1 MEWIVFVM
9 ETKSVLPNI
18 LDSFSHLY
26 PLFTAAKF
34 PDKNLTLQVHTTSP
48 QNIMGM
54 RDII

>member
-26 PLFTAAKF
+26 PLFTVAKF